1 MFSRFLILGNCMS
14 EFMGLISGKYE
25 AKEGFRAGGATLHS
39 CMTPHGPD
47 ADCYDKAINDELKP
61 MRISEGSLAF
71 MFESSLSL
79 ILTKW
84 SMKTCERVDP
94 DYFKCWS
101 SLRKHF
107 TGPK

>member
-1 MFSRFLILGNCMS
+1 MS
-14 EFMGLISGKYE
+14 EFMGLITGRYE
-25 AKEGFRAGGATLHS
+25 AKAEGFQPGGATLHS

-47 ADCYDKAINDELKP
+47 ANCFEKAVAEELKP
-61 MRISEGSLAF
+61 MRIAEGSMAF

-79 ILTKW
+79 ALTHW
-84 SMKTCERVDP
+84 STTSGERVDP

-101 SLRKHF
+101 TLRKHF